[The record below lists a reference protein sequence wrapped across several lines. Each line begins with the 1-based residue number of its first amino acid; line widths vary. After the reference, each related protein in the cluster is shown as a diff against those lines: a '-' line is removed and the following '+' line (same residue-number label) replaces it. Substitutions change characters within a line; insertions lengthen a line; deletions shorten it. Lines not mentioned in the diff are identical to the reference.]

1 MKHQSKLTLL
11 YFLLALGLA
20 ATAQAQLTW
29 SSYATTGARV
39 SANTGSYNSASGAYA
54 FTVPANTTHTF
65 VTTNFAPVTLAA
77 SQTKAV
83 TFSLNATGGFGASG
97 APIINQ
103 RCVAYGLFNY
113 GSTAP
118 GATGAFTDDVGLW
131 TSIYQQ
137 TSGIA
142 MEFFGGTSSAANLLT
157 YTSTKSIG
165 GATGP
170 AAGAVGQF
178 VDGSTSNVTYRVSES
193 SGGVASIGTGTT
205 TATAGVWYSDTAGGT
220 IFNRTGYSGN
230 ATTPAGATTF
240 NEFGFM
246 FINTTASPVTVT
258 LGSVSGL
265 TPIFATQPAP
275 TVTTAGSNV
284 TISAAAPTAT
294 ALQWQKSTD
303 GGTNFSNVSGATSAT
318 LSFTSVQASDAATY
332 RVVATTPD
340 GSHTSTNATLTV
352 VTTAANGT
360 AGLNW
365 SSYNTSGN
373 RVSATAAIY
382 DNSTGTYTFTIPAST
397 THTLATTNFAPLTLA
412 ASQTQTLTYTMTASG
427 GFGPAGTPVQN
438 QRFIAYGLFNFG
450 ATAPGATGQ
459 FTDDLGLWTSAYQQ
473 TSGIAAE
480 VFGGTSSAAN
490 LLANQG
496 TTPPK
501 LGAGAGPAAGAIGQF
516 VDGSATNV
524 TFRVVENASGTASI
538 GTGTT
543 TATAGALYQD
553 AATSGTT
560 FNRTIYSAAA
570 ATPSGTTTFNEFA
583 FLFNNTT
590 ASSVTLALKNIT
602 GVIPPP
608 FITAQPPTTSAG
620 TTNGSVSLSVT
631 ATTSGGSLAY
641 QWQKSTDSGVIFNN
655 IDPYAGNASAGTATL
670 TLSNLQLSDAGI
682 FRVLVTNVA
691 GTVISNNAAL
701 TVTAGVT
708 APSITTQP
716 SSSTV
721 LVGAAASFSVVA
733 SGSTP
738 LTYQWRKSTDGTT
751 YIDISGATSA
761 TYSIA
766 SAALTDT
773 GYYRAVVTNSAG
785 SATSNAAILTVNQAP
800 SISAQP
806 VGATLN
812 VGAVLTLSVTAT
824 GTPAPTFQWKKNG
837 ANIPGATSSTYSI
850 ASVTGGDTAN
860 YAVVVTN
867 SAGTVT
873 SAIAAVAVLSPTL
886 AATTVTPT
894 SAATGR
900 NPDTRLAITFNTA
913 VTPGVSGFLR
923 IYDASNNAVVD
934 TIDFATATALRDT
947 LRATSTVSTLNLPV
961 QNKSIGGTTN
971 FNYYPL
977 TVSGNTVTIYPRDG
991 VLAYNKSYY
1000 VKIDAGAFVN
1010 SAGEA
1015 YGGINDTSTWTFGTK
1030 AAGPTAGATAVV
1042 VAADSTGDFDTV
1054 QGAIDWVPATNAA
1067 PLTISIK
1074 NGSYFEEIAFI
1085 NKNFLTLV
1093 GQDRTQTTIVYPNN
1107 NNFNNVSGG
1116 IYHRAT
1122 FIASGVNNIT
1132 VQNLKFHNTTPQGGS
1147 QAEAFILS
1155 GTATFTARNLVTK
1168 CSFYSYQ
1175 DTIQISRQCYISD
1188 SYIEGDTDF
1197 MWGSGPCFFSNC
1209 DIKMVQRTGGYFA
1222 QVRNTTTNHGFVYA
1236 NCRFTSDLSSNYLNR
1251 IDPTGFP
1258 NCEVVLINSKIGDAT
1273 NNAFLN
1279 TTVGVS
1285 STDYKAGWW
1294 LLNGTTSPTALTA
1307 NIRNWDY
1314 NTVDGTNAPLTFASR
1329 PTFTVMPTDAPT
1341 IANYSDPVWV
1351 LNTTWAGGV
1360 SGTWTPSVLPTFLAQ
1375 PQGQTVAVGT
1385 AVTLTV
1391 DVAAV
1396 PAATYQWFLND
1407 SPIGGA
1413 TASSYSLPSVS
1424 GADWGTYKVVAT
1436 TTGGNAT
1443 SNLVSLTPAGSPT
1456 SNPTADPDGDG
1467 FSNLVEYSFGTD
1479 PNVSSSAAITY
1490 AGGVLSVRGQPTIS
1504 VTNITN
1510 GVDFRA
1516 VFGRRRNFGAAGL
1529 TYTVQFSANNLANW
1543 VNSSATPTVLAT
1555 DGVIDAVSVPYP
1567 LFIATPNGVEKPK
1580 FFRVGVSSN

>member
-1 MKHQSKLTLL
+1 MRIHQSPALAIGLLLATASLTHAVTVFDDTFAGGSTINNATPTPATPSLGATAYQQISAKAFQTTSVASGHMKYGLPSTTSAVNMVEALFSQYPVVLTNNSDYVQLTVTFTAQNPMLDGTSSFL
-11 YFLLALGLA
+11 YFGLYNAGQVQPKPGGLA
-20 ATAQAQLTW
+20 NSTAGSAGNAQNWQGYASRIASSVSPAVPHLIVDRKAQTSATAANNQDVTYSYNTPAAAVIGTSPASTLAPLAAAQQYTGVFTITKTGAAALQIVSSLYSGTDTTAAPLFTQTANSTSILTSSYDALSFGFRGTGVSGFTHVQIMDVNSVKVITNAATTIVPVISTQPPLTQTSNVADNVSLTVVADGGGATALTYQWFKDNVAITLGENATAQSATLNFPSAALTD
-29 SSYATTGARV
+29 
-39 SANTGSYNSASGAYA
+39 SGAY
-54 FTVPANTTHTF
+54 
-65 VTTNFAPVTLAA
+65 
-77 SQTKAV
+77 K
-83 TFSLNATGGFGASG
+83 
-97 APIINQ
+97 
-103 RCVAYGLFNY
+103 
-113 GSTAP
+113 
-118 GATGAFTDDVGLW
+118 
-131 TSIYQQ
+131 
-137 TSGIA
+137 
-142 MEFFGGTSSAANLLT
+142 
-157 YTSTKSIG
+157 
-165 GATGP
+165 
-170 AAGAVGQF
+170 
-178 VDGSTSNVTYRVSES
+178 
-193 SGGVASIGTGTT
+193 
-205 TATAGVWYSDTAGGT
+205 
-220 IFNRTGYSGN
+220 
-230 ATTPAGATTF
+230 
-240 NEFGFM
+240 
-246 FINTTASPVTVT
+246 VTVT
-258 LGSVSGL
+258 NAAGTVTSTTTTL
-265 TPIFATQPAP
+265 TITGTALAP
-275 TVTTAGSNV
+275 TIQTNPASATILVGGSNTFSV
-284 TISAAAPTAT
+284 TAIGTAT
-294 ALQWQKSTD
+294 LTYQWQKSTD
-303 GGTNFSNVSGATSAT
+303 GGTIYGDIASATSTSHAITSAVLTDAGYFRCVVTNGQGSATSA
-318 LSFTSVQASDAATY
+318 
-332 RVVATTPD
+332 
-340 GSHTSTNATLTV
+340 
-352 VTTAANGT
+352 
-360 AGLNW
+360 
-365 SSYNTSGN
+365 
-373 RVSATAAIY
+373 AAILMV
-382 DNSTGTYTFTIPAST
+382 NQAPA
-397 THTLATTNFAPLTLA
+397 
-412 ASQTQTLTYTMTASG
+412 
-427 GFGPAGTPVQN
+427 
-438 QRFIAYGLFNFG
+438 
-450 ATAPGATGQ
+450 
-459 FTDDLGLWTSAYQQ
+459 
-473 TSGIAAE
+473 
-480 VFGGTSSAAN
+480 
-490 LLANQG
+490 
-496 TTPPK
+496 
-501 LGAGAGPAAGAIGQF
+501 
-516 VDGSATNV
+516 
-524 TFRVVENASGTASI
+524 
-538 GTGTT
+538 
-543 TATAGALYQD
+543 
-553 AATSGTT
+553 
-560 FNRTIYSAAA
+560 
-570 ATPSGTTTFNEFA
+570 
-583 FLFNNTT
+583 
-590 ASSVTLALKNIT
+590 
-602 GVIPPP
+602 
-608 FITAQPPTTSAG
+608 ITAQP
-620 TTNGSVSLSVT
+620 V
-631 ATTSGGSLAY
+631 
-641 QWQKSTDSGVIFNN
+641 
-655 IDPYAGNASAGTATL
+655 
-670 TLSNLQLSDAGI
+670 
-682 FRVLVTNVA
+682 
-691 GTVISNNAAL
+691 
-701 TVTAGVT
+701 
-708 APSITTQP
+708 
-716 SSSTV
+716 
-721 LVGAAASFSVVA
+721 
-733 SGSTP
+733 
-738 LTYQWRKSTDGTT
+738 
-751 YIDISGATSA
+751 
-761 TYSIA
+761 
-766 SAALTDT
+766 SAAL
-773 GYYRAVVTNSAG
+773 
-785 SATSNAAILTVNQAP
+785 AIGAP
-800 SISAQP
+800 
-806 VGATLN
+806 
-812 VGAVLTLSVTAT
+812 LTLSVTAT
-824 GTPAPTFQWKKNG
+824 GTPAPTFQWKRNG
-837 ANIPGATSSTYSI
+837 ANIAGATSSTYSVG
-850 ASVTGGDTAN
+850 SVSGSDTAN
-860 YAVVVTN
+860 YTVVVSN
-867 SAGTVT
+867 SVSTVT
-873 SAIAAVAVLSPTL
+873 SAMAAISVLSPTM
-886 AATTVTPT
+886 ATTTVTPA
-894 SAATGR
+894 SASSGR

-913 VTPGVSGFLR
+913 VLSGVSGFLR
-923 IYDASNNAVVD
+923 IYDASNDAVMD
-934 TIDFATATALRDT
+934 TIDFATATALRDS

-977 TVSGNTVTIYPRDG
+977 TVSGNTVTIYPRNG

-1010 SAGEA
+1010 SAGESF
-1015 YGGINDTSTWTFGTK
+1015 GGISDTSTWTFSTK
-1030 AAGPTAGATAVV
+1030 AAGPTAGATAVT
-1042 VAADSTGDFDTV
+1042 VAADGTGDFDTV
-1054 QGAIDWVPATNAA
+1054 QGAIDWVPSTNAA
-1067 PLTISIK
+1067 ALTISIR
-1074 NGSYFEEIAFI
+1074 NGSYFEQIAFI

-1093 GQDRTQTTIVYPNN
+1093 GQDRTQTAIVYPNN

-1175 DTIQISRQCYISD
+1175 DTIQLNKQCYISD

-1479 PNVSSSAAITY
+1479 QAISSSAAITY